1 VHGGDGSGTTQI
13 GDVEK
18 GEDVEVG
25 TVFAEVREQC
35 YLQPDEDILHRGLGD
50 FIADFEPLAE
60 ATDVSVPL
68 G

>member
-1 VHGGDGSGTTQI
+1 MHGGDGSGATQI
-13 GDVEK
+13 GDVEE

-25 TVFAEVREQC
+25 TIFTEVCEKC
-35 YLQPDEDILHRGLGD
+35 YLQPDEYIFHRALGD

-60 ATDVSVPL
+60 ATDMSVPL